1 MLNLIKYV
9 KRMKKLLFF
18 AILALSIIGCSKQ
31 PPQVRDKYCGEYTC
45 CKIIHMKSYRD
56 YNYRR
61 EIKQDTIFYSY
72 SEEICIERSKTYE
85 SDTTRLDVFVVVP
98 FDTAYAERIRKEN
111 EEIRKRNEASICN
124 EDEEYLKVPQPTYH
138 GNRTIDKH
146 IHAYVKGKKLFF
158 DNIKGDR
165 YNFILPEKFD
175 SVYLR
180 NDTLHYNSEQILEY
194 TGTYYDYYDDEY
206 AKYEDVTIWKTKYI
220 AIKKKQD

>member
-1 MLNLIKYV
+1 
-9 KRMKKLLFF
+9 
-18 AILALSIIGCSKQ
+18 
-31 PPQVRDKYCGEYTC
+31 
-45 CKIIHMKSYRD
+45 MKSYRD

>member
-1 MLNLIKYV
+1 
-9 KRMKKLLFF
+9 MKKLLFF

-45 CKIIHMKSYRD
+45 CKITHMKSYRD

-111 EEIRKRNEASICN
+111 EEIMKRNEASICN
-124 EDEEYLKVPQPTYH
+124 EDEEYLEVPQPTYH
-138 GNRTIDKH
+138 GNRTIDKQ

-180 NDTLHYNSEQILEY
+180 NDTLHFNSEIIFSDTRTDY
-194 TGTYYDYYDDEY
+194 ARYDYYNDEY
-206 AKYEDVTIWKTKYI
+206 AKYKDVTIWETKYI